1 MIDNLQS
8 EVADLTARLADAQS
22 EISNLQAQNVSIS
35 GLEQRYKG
43 SLPITW
49 VAAATGVCLLVGFL
63 IGIWWV
69 DLRMRKRH
77 GGIRIY

>member
-1 MIDNLQS
+1 M
-8 EVADLTARLADAQS
+8 ADLTAQLADAQS
-22 EISNLQAQNVSIS
+22 EISSLQTQNASIS

-43 SLPITW
+43 SLPVTW

-63 IGIWWV
+63 VGIWWV
-69 DLRMRKRH
+69 DMRMRKRH